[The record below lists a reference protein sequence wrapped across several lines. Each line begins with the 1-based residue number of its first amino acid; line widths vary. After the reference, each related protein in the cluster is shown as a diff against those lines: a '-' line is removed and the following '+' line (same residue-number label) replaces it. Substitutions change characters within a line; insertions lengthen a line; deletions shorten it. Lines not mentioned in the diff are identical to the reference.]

1 MPTRKI
7 NQQTYD
13 EVAIVA
19 AEPIPVDIGGAS
31 VTFTGDVTVGN
42 VTVDNTNSNPIPI
55 NDAGGSLSID
65 DGGGSITVDG
75 PLTDNQLRAAAVNVA
90 VQSTVL
96 PSGAATSA
104 NQATGNNTLSSIN
117 DKLPVLSN
125 GGRLAV
131 DNSGVVQPISDNG
144 GSLTVDDGGSSITV
158 DGPLTNSELRASPVA
173 VSGPA
178 TDTQLRATPLAVLTR
193 PANASTTSIAA
204 ATQSAVLLPQN
215 ANRRGFMIDN
225 MSEQSLY
232 LSHVNPATAENA
244 FKRLFPNDF
253 IAFDQQLFTTQAIY
267 GVWTAAIG
275 RAAVTEFS

>member
-1 MPTRKI
+1 MPTRRV
-7 NQQTYD
+7 NGQTYD

-19 AEPIPVDIGGAS
+19 AQPIPVDVGGAS
-31 VTFTGDVTVGN
+31 INFSGDVTLGDVTVN
-42 VTVDNTNSNPIPI
+42 NTNSSPVPVS
-55 NDAGGSLSID
+55 DAGGSLSID

-75 PLTDNQLRAAAVNVA
+75 PLTDTQLRAAAVTVA
-90 VQSTVL
+90 IQSTVL

-104 NQATGNNTLSSIN
+104 GQATGNNTLSSIN
-117 DKLPVLSN
+117 DKLPALSN
-125 GGRLAV
+125 GGRLVV
-131 DNSGVVQPISDNG
+131 DNSGVVQPVSDNG
-144 GSLTVDDGGSSITV
+144 ASLTVDDGGSSITV
-158 DGPLTNSELRASPVA
+158 DGPLTNSELRATAVV

-178 TDTQLRATPLAVLTR
+178 TDAQLRASPLAVLTR
-193 PANASTTSIAA
+193 PASALTASVAA
-204 ATQSAVLLPQN
+204 TTQSAVLLSQN

-232 LSHVNPATAENA
+232 LSHTNPATAENA

-253 IAFDQQLFTTQAIY
+253 IAFDQQLFTTQAVY